1 VEVVVRNVPAGL
13 GAPVF
18 DKLEAELA
26 KACLS
31 IPACRGFEV
40 RATVRAQLQPRPLAT
55 RQSTHTLMLPLLPA
69 VGLYCADRVGIW
81 RRAAYWAGA

>member
-1 VEVVVRNVPAGL
+1 VGGVVEVVVRNVPAGL

-40 RATVRAQLQPRPLAT
+40 RANLSLQQPRPLAI
-55 RQSTHTLMLPLLPA
+55 RHSPHTLMLPLLSA
-69 VGLYCADRVGIW
+69 VGL
-81 RRAAYWAGA
+81 